1 MKIYNRYILTIA
13 LLLLLTTVILIA
25 AGQNSLDI
33 YYTVYVIEA
42 LFVTE
47 LVIYFN
53 NKARRGLNLVST
65 MLFGGF
71 MVALCFHRICAYPSP
86 HRVGRCLMFTN

>member
-1 MKIYNRYILTIA
+1 MEIYNRYILTIA

-25 AGQNSLDI
+25 TGQNSLDI

-42 LFVTE
+42 LIVTE
-47 LVIYFN
+47 LYVHLN
-53 NKARRGLNLVST
+53 NKARRGLNLVSA

-71 MVALCFHRICAYPSP
+71 VIALCLQVVKILA
-86 HRVGRCLMFTN
+86 